1 MRNEEQVYT
10 SFCEKFPLRNEA
22 YDPTPENVQ
31 RWRWHLNEL
40 AAMVNGD
47 PIVKNE
53 WLINCMRR
61 GRRIWWFGNFPEKTR
76 AVYASIS
83 ARFPGSQVWACG
95 SRVRGD
101 YVDGP
106 DDIILRA
113 ARRLARMQD
122 KAFSDFDFWTAPDAE
137 QVGAL
142 PENVDRC
149 RVRVPEN
156 EKIAIPMWDF
166 EKLPLEEHTQV
177 VEWIKQG
184 NWGKLAAVHDK
195 YALSPHSYCCDIEGL
210 KNWFHWGLKN
220 GKIKHGSNSTDHT
233 ANTGSL

>member
-1 MRNEEQVYT
+1 MNDEQTYT
-10 SFCEKFPLRNEA
+10 AFCEKFPLRKEP
-22 YDPTPENVQ
+22 YDPTPGNLR
-31 RWRWHLNEL
+31 RWQWHISQSE
-40 AAMVNGD
+40 AMEKGD
-47 PIVKNE
+47 PIEKND
-53 WLINCMRR
+53 WLLNSIRCSR
-61 GRRIWWFGNFPEKTR
+61 WAYSFSDFPEKTR
-76 AVYASIS
+76 AVYAAIS
-83 ARFPGSQVWACG
+83 ARFPGAQVWACG

-113 ARRLARMQD
+113 ARRLARMKD
-122 KAFSDFDFWTAPDAE
+122 KEFSDFDFWTAPDAE

-156 EKIAIPMWDF
+156 EKIAIPMWEFD
-166 EKLPLEEHTQV
+166 KLPPEEHTQV
-177 VEWIKQG
+177 AQWIDQG

-210 KNWFHWGLKN
+210 KNWFRWGLQN
-220 GKIKHGSNSTDHT
+220 GKIKHGSNSTDT